1 MDPTEFI
8 FPAYMVV
15 GMFIAALN
23 SKALGAMILFGL
35 GLQMVYPDVE
45 KASFL
50 MFFVIASTILANFR
64 D

>member
-1 MDPTEFI
+1 MGDLT
-8 FPAYMVV
+8 FPAYYVV
-15 GMFIAALN
+15 GMIIAALN
-23 SKALGAMILFGL
+23 SKALGAMILYGL

-50 MFFVIASTILANFR
+50 LFFVLATTILANFR

>member
-1 MDPTEFI
+1 MNAADFI

-23 SKALGAMILFGL
+23 AKALGAMILYGL

-45 KASFL
+45 KANFL
-50 MFFVIASTILANFR
+50 LFFVIAVTIVATFR